1 MEVLINFIGSIGEL
15 VIGAFQFLVDT
26 VKGLAYCVKMLTFFT
41 ASIPDY
47 FAWIPDSCKTLI
59 VLIFGVAVTYKILGR
74 EG

>member
-1 MEVLINFIGSIGEL
+1 MGALIDFIGSIAEL
-15 VIGAFQFLVDT
+15 IIGAFQFLVDT

-47 FAWIPDSCKTLI
+47 FSWIPEPCITLI
-59 VLIFGVAVTYKILGR
+59 VLIFGIAVTYKILGR